1 MTIQNDDDCEVKI
14 IDENDKVIF
23 TLYRNSCID
32 VLVDVR
38 KMIDWKVK
46 YPDGKIVYLFDIF
59 NDALTHVDVN
69 LNRRL
74 ECSYDEDYRFI
85 MNTMPHNIQ

>member
-23 TLYRNSCID
+23 TLYKNSCID

-38 KMIDWKVK
+38 KMIDWIKN
-46 YPDGKIVYLFDIF
+46 IF
-59 NDALTHVDVN
+59 
-69 LNRRL
+69 R
-74 ECSYDEDYRFI
+74 
-85 MNTMPHNIQ
+85 